1 MKFGDNLKKL
11 RKTKKLSQEDL
22 AEKLNVSRQS
32 VSKWETGDAYPE
44 MNNLLELC
52 KVFHCKINDL
62 VNDSI
67 IDIDSLGE
75 NVKKEVISLK
85 QEEQN
90 KMKGLSKAIS
100 VLAKII
106 RIVCLATI
114 PLVILGMI
122 SIPFII
128 QNVEVKNDEII
139 WKANNEHI
147 TLERKENNYELK
159 MNGTK
164 VADMEA
170 DEVNSHYV
178 DMFKNNSKISII
190 GYAETGLL
198 TLLVSVYLMSLTFK
212 HLSKLFKNLNI
223 GETPFTLE
231 NVHHIKKMAW
241 LMIAIIILPNIGEIM
256 FNILLTTNIDI
267 DLELFDLLEILF
279 LFSLSYVFEYG
290 RLIQV
295 EAANGKIYGGE
306 IE

>member
-1 MKFGDNLKKL
+1 MHNE
-11 RKTKKLSQEDL
+11 S
-22 AEKLNVSRQS
+22 
-32 VSKWETGDAYPE
+32 GDAYPE

-164 VADMEA
+164 VADIEK

-190 GYAETGLL
+190 GYVETGLL

-212 HLSKLFKNLNI
+212 HLSKLFENLNI

-231 NVHHIKKMAW
+231 NVNHIKKMAW
-241 LMIAIIILPNIGEIM
+241 LMIAIIILPNIGGVI
-256 FNILLTTNIDI
+256 FNILLTTDI
-267 DLELFDLLEILF
+267 DMDFELFDLVEILF

-290 RLIQV
+290 RLIQI
-295 EAANGKIYGGE
+295 ETTNGKMYGGE
-306 IE
+306 NE

>member
-67 IDIDSLGE
+67 IDIDSLDE
-75 NVKKEVISLK
+75 NVKEKVISLK

-90 KMKGLSKAIS
+90 KMKGLSKVIF
-100 VLAKII
+100 VLAKIM
-106 RIVCLATI
+106 RIICLITM
-114 PLVILGMI
+114 PLVIIGMI

-139 WKANNEHI
+139 WKATNEYI
-147 TLERKENNYELK
+147 TFEQAGNNYELK

-164 VADMEA
+164 VADIEK

-190 GYAETGLL
+190 GYVETGLL
-198 TLLVSVYLMSLTFK
+198 TLLVSLYLMSLTFK
-212 HLSKLFKNLNI
+212 HLSKLFENLNI

-231 NVHHIKKMAW
+231 NVNHIKKMAW
-241 LMIAIIILPNIGEIM
+241 LMIAIIILPNIGGVI
-256 FNILLTTNIDI
+256 FNILLTTDI
-267 DLELFDLLEILF
+267 DMDFELFDLVEILF

-290 RLIQV
+290 RLIQI
-295 EAANGKIYGGE
+295 ETTNGKMYGE
-306 IE
+306 ENE